1 MVFSKRARRD
11 MIFLAF
17 SGKVGFFFPKTWYFF
32 LGQDVRDDLCQEIY
46 GKTIFSVYMYG
57 CYKRGVTPLCQKK
70 KKTQRW
76 SYPAKIHLK
85 MIDVLDWHSK
95 KSSSNSLYFHGD
107 HYRSFHVLLS
117 SKKPGNLIYRIEV
130 WLLLL
135 IIWLEIFCNK
145 WSSTLCTIQSPGAVF
160 GGVLERQ

>member
-1 MVFSKRARRD
+1 MIFLVISGNIMFLFPENMILHLRRKMKDDLSQKNTRKYNIFFKLSKKMVFSKRDRRD

-70 KKTQRW
+70 KK
-76 SYPAKIHLK
+76 LK
-85 MIDVLDWHSK
+85 D
-95 KSSSNSLYFHGD
+95 G
-107 HYRSFHVLLS
+107 
-117 SKKPGNLIYRIEV
+117 LIPQKY
-130 WLLLL
+130 
-135 IIWLEIFCNK
+135 
-145 WSSTLCTIQSPGAVF
+145 T
-160 GGVLERQ
+160 

>member
-1 MVFSKRARRD
+1 MTFVKKYMERRY
-11 MIFLAF
+11 FLC
-17 SGKVGFFFPKTWYFF
+17 T
-32 LGQDVRDDLCQEIY
+32 C
-46 GKTIFSVYMYG
+46 T
-57 CYKRGVTPLCQKK
+57 GVTNVASHHSAKK

>member
-1 MVFSKRARRD
+1 
-11 MIFLAF
+11 MIFF
-17 SGKVGFFFPKTWYFF
+17 SWAGCKRWPLSRNIWKDDIFCVHVRVLQTWRHTT
-32 LGQDVRDDLCQEIY
+32 L
-46 GKTIFSVYMYG
+46 
-57 CYKRGVTPLCQKK
+57 PKK